1 MCVCVRMCDVYYFYY
16 LISEFDLFV
25 DVQLQAVA
33 HISQYKMLV
42 RSIHCFQNPF
52 LVLYQRK

>member
-25 DVQLQAVA
+25 DVQLQ
-33 HISQYKMLV
+33 QMLV